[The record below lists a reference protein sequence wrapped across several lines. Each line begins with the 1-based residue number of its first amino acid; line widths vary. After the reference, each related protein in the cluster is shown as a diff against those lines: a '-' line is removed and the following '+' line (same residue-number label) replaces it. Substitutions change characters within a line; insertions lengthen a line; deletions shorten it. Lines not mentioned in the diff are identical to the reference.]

1 MILQPYTEHAPDSR
15 QIQECAAQLAA
26 GGRTNYGES
35 VQKYAK
41 LRTADFS
48 TSLADWEN
56 EAYAA
61 AIGQKPLQNV
71 ANALKMKVMST
82 DLSEKML
89 AFLQNAAKQGDT
101 TAMLYLAYLH
111 SIGRFAKP
119 SLHTAAKL
127 LRTASEQGDWRASQF
142 WGELLAASP
151 AAARELLNDEFQA
164 AAETWLAQHPE
175 TAPARAEQ
183 AYRRFYEASA
193 AIKWAAK
200 SKFTRA
206 QEQGSP
212 TAEPRIKGLTLLGSL
227 PAAQPAPLDN
237 SRLGLPATNAL
248 TLTSTAE
255 AAATPYPQHNL
266 PPAANPAYPS
276 TPPTPAPLPANDD
289 NSEPMPILRGALPV
303 PAQPLDL
310 SSYGT
315 PSAPVN

>member
-48 TSLADWEN
+48 AALADWEN

-127 LRTASEQGDWRASQF
+127 LHAASEQGDWRASQF

-212 TAEPRIKGLTLLGSL
+212 TAEQRIKGLTALGSL
-227 PAAQPAPLDN
+227 PAAQPAPQFQDIGIWLEN
-237 SRLGLPATNAL
+237 QLLKKQT
-248 TLTSTAE
+248 
-255 AAATPYPQHNL
+255 
-266 PPAANPAYPS
+266 
-276 TPPTPAPLPANDD
+276 PLPENGDIMLMPENVPLLPQSDD
-289 NSEPMPILRGALPV
+289 DGKETWHKIALIGGFILIGALV
-303 PAQPLDL
+303 LALVAQMMLKK
-310 SSYGT
+310 
-315 PSAPVN
+315 

>member
-48 TSLADWEN
+48 AALADWEN

-61 AIGQKPLQNV
+61 AIGQKP
-71 ANALKMKVMST
+71 
-82 DLSEKML
+82 
-89 AFLQNAAKQGDT
+89 LQNAAKQGDT

-127 LRTASEQGDWRASQF
+127 LHAASEQGDWRASQF

-212 TAEPRIKGLTLLGSL
+212 TAEQRIKGLTVHGSL
-227 PAAQPAPLDN
+227 PAAQPAPQFQDIGIWLEN
-237 SRLGLPATNAL
+237 QLLKKQT
-248 TLTSTAE
+248 
-255 AAATPYPQHNL
+255 
-266 PPAANPAYPS
+266 
-276 TPPTPAPLPANDD
+276 PLPENGDIMLMPENVPLLPQSDD
-289 NSEPMPILRGALPV
+289 DGKETWHKIALIGGFILIGALV
-303 PAQPLDL
+303 LALVAQMMLKK
-310 SSYGT
+310 
-315 PSAPVN
+315 